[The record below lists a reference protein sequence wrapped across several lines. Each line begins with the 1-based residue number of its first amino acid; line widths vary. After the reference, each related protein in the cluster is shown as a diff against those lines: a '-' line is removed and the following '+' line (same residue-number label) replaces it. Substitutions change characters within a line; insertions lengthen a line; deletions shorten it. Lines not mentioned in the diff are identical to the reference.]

1 MPEAATPEE
10 ASLWQV
16 LLEAAQQRA
25 LAESALKTPT
35 EGSPLWKRSAPPS
48 PSVQVP
54 SGVTAP
60 ASPAWQAF
68 ASGHASSKGATDPPR
83 PELWSSGATA
93 RSGERSG
100 DVFLSS
106 ARDVDPGI
114 DQGPPHA
121 TSASVEHSTSTDR
134 PAALPSDLESAMKA
148 LPTLLTKLSGQA
160 PAAHSQ
166 QGFVQMLDSAIAQL
180 LELQQQLHR
189 ERVQL
194 QDVQARRQAEEEAL
208 QAVQAQ
214 YQVGHCLRC
223 WVQEHC
229 RYQPGVFF
237 QGPVAA
243 GCKVQVSMGCV
254 PIINTNVL
262 HP

>member
-1 MPEAATPEE
+1 MPEAATAEE

-48 PSVQVP
+48 PNVQIP

-60 ASPAWQAF
+60 ASPAWQAS
-68 ASGHASSKGATDPPR
+68 ANGHASGKGAADPPR
-83 PELWSSGATA
+83 PDVWSGGAA
-93 RSGERSG
+93 GRSGG
-100 DVFLSS
+100 VFLSS
-106 ARDVDPGI
+106 ARDVDPGS
-114 DQGPPHA
+114 DQGPPYA
-121 TSASVEHSTSTDR
+121 TSASVEHSQATDT
-134 PAALPSDLESAMKA
+134 ATALPCDLESAMKA
-148 LPTLLTKLSGQA
+148 LPALLTKLSGQA

-166 QGFVQMLDSAIAQL
+166 QGLVQMLDSAMAQL

-194 QDVQARRQAEEEAL
+194 QDVQARRQAEQEAL

-223 WVQEHC
+223 WVLSALTSLACPSKGLSQAAHC
-229 RYQPGVFF
+229 NALLPSLSPTSYTHGASF
-237 QGPVAA
+237 ALA
-243 GCKVQVSMGCV
+243 
-254 PIINTNVL
+254 
-262 HP
+262 